1 MPELVEYFIKQFAA
15 SMDKAI
21 ESIPQETMGS
31 LVRHDWPATFE
42 SSKTTSRVASFS
54 PMMHKGVEPMTVGK
68 SDLCAWPMRT
78 EFAQSAVSDS
88 AQDVP
93 ELVSF
98 CCQIAQRRSGRRNL

>member
-31 LVRHDWPATFE
+31 LVRHHWPATFE

-54 PMMHKGVEPMTVGK
+54 PMMHKGVEPMTVE
-68 SDLCAWPMRT
+68 SQTCARGQCGRSSLR
-78 EFAQSAVSDS
+78 AQSQTPLKTCPSLFRFV
-88 AQDVP
+88 VK
-93 ELVSF
+93 
-98 CCQIAQRRSGRRNL
+98 